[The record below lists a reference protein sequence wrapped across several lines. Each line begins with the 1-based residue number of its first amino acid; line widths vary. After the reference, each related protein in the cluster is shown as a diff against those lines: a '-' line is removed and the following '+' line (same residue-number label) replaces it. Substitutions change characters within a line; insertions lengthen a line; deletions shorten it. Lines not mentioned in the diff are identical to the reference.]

1 MKKLFLV
8 SVVAL
13 ATVGFVSCEKDEV
26 DNEAPVIKLIAPED
40 DEPIKP
46 GSEIHFEVNFSDNV
60 ALGTYKVNI
69 HGAFDGHS
77 HNHAV
82 TRIAGDSAIFEKTWL
97 EQEFIAAG
105 ESPISGKRATMVHH
119 HKIVIPTEINKKPLK
134 SGHYHFMVYCTDKA
148 GIESFT
154 AREIFISYDAKEHD
168 HHHH

>member
-1 MKKLFLV
+1 MKKLFL
-8 SVVAL
+8 SSIVAL
-13 ATVGFVSCEKDEV
+13 AAVSFVSCEKDEV
-26 DNEAPVIKLIAPED
+26 DNKAPVINLIAPEN
-40 DEPIKP
+40 DEPINP

-82 TRIAGDSAIFEKTWL
+82 TKATGDSLAFEKTWL

-105 ESPISGKRATMVHH
+105 EEPISGKRSTTVHH
-119 HKIVIPTEINKKPLK
+119 HKITIPTEVNGKPLR
-134 SGHYHFMVYCTDKA
+134 SGHYHFLVYCTDKA

-154 AREIFISYDAKEHD
+154 AREIFISYDAEEHN
-168 HHHH
+168 HHH